1 MKVDI
6 YSEKGTKGTTK
17 AELVKEIFEIK
28 PNDAA
33 LRQLV
38 RVYQVNQRAGTVS
51 TKTRSE
57 VSGGGRKPWAQKG
70 TGRARHGSTRSPI
83 WFGGGITF
91 GPRPR
96 TFELSIPKRI
106 RELALRSA
114 LSQRAKEDKIF
125 VISNFSPDKP
135 KTAEAVSLFNKIK
148 AARPLLVVGEG
159 SKNAA
164 LSLRNLSS
172 AKIQS
177 AQYLNA
183 YDVLESGELVFT
195 KAGLA
200 ILAERLSGK
209 SKPAVPVKASAPKKA
224 AVKKAV
230 KAKKTAPKS
239 KVIAK
244 KAKVAK
250 KTKK

>member
-83 WFGGGITF
+83 WVGGGITF

-96 TFELSIPKRI
+96 HFELSIPKRI
-106 RELALRSA
+106 RDLAFKSA
-114 LSQRAKEDKIF
+114 LSQKTKDERVH
-125 VISNFSPDKP
+125 VIDSFSP
-135 KTAEAVSLFNKIK
+135 
-148 AARPLLVVGEG
+148 ARHQP
-159 SKNAA
+159 
-164 LSLRNLSS
+164 
-172 AKIQS
+172 
-177 AQYLNA
+177 
-183 YDVLESGELVFT
+183 
-195 KAGLA
+195 
-200 ILAERLSGK
+200 
-209 SKPAVPVKASAPKKA
+209 
-224 AVKKAV
+224 
-230 KAKKTAPKS
+230 
-239 KVIAK
+239 
-244 KAKVAK
+244 
-250 KTKK
+250 